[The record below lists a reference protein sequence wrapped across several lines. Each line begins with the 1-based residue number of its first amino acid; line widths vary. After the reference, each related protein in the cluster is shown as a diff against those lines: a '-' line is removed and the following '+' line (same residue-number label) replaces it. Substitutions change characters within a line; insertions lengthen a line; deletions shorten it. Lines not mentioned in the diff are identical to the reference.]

1 MYPNRFKSI
10 ELFLPK
16 LRYVRA
22 GFVMIE
28 VIVGIVITALFIGIS
43 MQFMVFS
50 SLLKGRSQQYSE
62 AMTWIQENLE
72 DIKYQASKYKLSSL
86 SSTAAVVNSSTISLS
101 SAQDFEVND
110 RIKVGTDT
118 TTYTISSIS
127 VNTLTI
133 SPNVAVASLASSPV
147 VVTKSIRCNRVATP
161 VTITTGFADGFR
173 DRLLGSDLSIT
184 SSNVDT
190 TKTSTKSGKQYRLR
204 RTISLVNVAPYN
216 TIQIDYQVSETY
228 GSASFGV
235 SITDTYA
242 EVVPPTAFLCP
253 QQ

>member
-1 MYPNRFKSI
+1 MCPNRFKSI

-16 LRYVRA
+16 SRDVRA

-43 MQFMVFS
+43 MQFMVLS

-173 DRLLGSDLSIT
+173 DRLIGSPLAVT
-184 SSNVDT
+184 SSNTDI
-190 TKTSTKSGKQYRLR
+190 TKTSTKSGKPYRLR
-204 RTISLVNVAPYN
+204 RTISLVNVDPYN
-216 TIQIDYQVSETY
+216 TIKIDYQVSEAY
-228 GSASFGV
+228 GDGSFGV
-235 SITDTYA
+235 LIADTYA
-242 EVVPPTAFLCP
+242 EVVPPTSFSCP
-253 QQ
+253 Q

>member
-1 MYPNRFKSI
+1 MCPNCFKSI

-16 LRYVRA
+16 SRDVRA

-28 VIVGIVITALFIGIS
+28 VIVGIVITALFIGIL

-62 AMTWIQENLE
+62 AMAWIQEDLE

-86 SSTAAVVNSSTISLS
+86 SSTAAVVNSSTILLS

-133 SPNVAVASLASSPV
+133 SPNLAVASLASSPV
-147 VVTKSIRCNRVATP
+147 VVTRSIRCNRVATP

-173 DRLLGSDLSIT
+173 DRIIGSTLSVT
-184 SSNVDT
+184 SSDTDT
-190 TKTSTKSGKQYRLR
+190 TKTSIKSGKQYRLR
-204 RTISLVNVAPYN
+204 RTILLVNVAPYN
-216 TIQIDYQVSETY
+216 TIQINYKVSEAY
-228 GSASFGV
+228 GSGSFGV
-235 SITDTYA
+235 LIADTYA
-242 EVVPPTAFLCP
+242 EVVPPTSFSCP
-253 QQ
+253 Q

>member
-1 MYPNRFKSI
+1 MCPNHFKSI

-16 LRYVRA
+16 SRDVRA

-43 MQFMVFS
+43 MQFMVLS

-72 DIKYQASKYKLSSL
+72 DLKYQASKYKLSYL

-118 TTYTISSIS
+118 TIYTISSIS

-173 DRLLGSDLSIT
+173 DRIIGSTLSVT
-184 SSNVDT
+184 SSDTDT
-190 TKTSTKSGKQYRLR
+190 TKTSSKSGKQYRLR
-204 RTISLVNVAPYN
+204 RTISLVNIAPYN
-216 TIQIDYQVSETY
+216 TIQINYQVSEAY
-228 GSASFGV
+228 GDGSFSV
-235 SITDTYA
+235 LIADTYA
-242 EVVPPTAFLCP
+242 EVVPPTSFSCP
-253 QQ
+253 Q